1 MEQSPN
7 RTRPNLAGSWIVR
20 ATVGLGLNLMGGFF
34 MCSVGSLRA
43 NLYAYAAAGA
53 ISVAATSA
61 FAACTGP
68 GAPTDTQ
75 TKCLTAV
82 PIPGN
87 PLRSFDISWVNPDRA
102 EYYLADRSN
111 AAIDI
116 LDTEHN
122 QFKRQ
127 LPGFV
132 GIKLNGSGGVNNNIS
147 GPDGVATHGRWLY
160 AGDGD

>member
-1 MEQSPN
+1 MS
-7 RTRPNLAGSWIVR
+7 SI
-20 ATVGLGLNLMGGFF
+20 
-34 MCSVGSLRA
+34 GSLRA
-43 NLYAYAAAGA
+43 NLYACAAAGA
-53 ISVAATSA
+53 ISVAASSA

-111 AAIDI
+111 AGIDI
-116 LDTEHN
+116 IDTRPN
-122 QFKRQ
+122 TFKRR
-127 LPGFV
+127 LGGFV
-132 GIKLNGSGGVNNNIS
+132 GVVLNS
-147 GPDGVATHGRWLY
+147 
-160 AGDGD
+160 AGT